1 MHDIVSPEVVGQAI
15 TSGDYIIIIIIAAML
30 VIYFFIQRYYD
41 YNKHKNELV
50 VNKELTDSLSNI
62 LSSIKD
68 ISASMS
74 TISSFLTHFTDSII
88 SKDREKCRIAIQLSF
103 ANLNKQ
109 LFVFSRD
116 IIITNNIEVKRKY
129 IDSSVDKMVNAQYY
143 ELYNYLSVFEVNNRK
158 VINMIKEEW
167 KVELGQIIKDIIFDS
182 NLDATTKIN
191 TLGDKLDAA
200 ITDYTTYVHNKTF
213 NE

>member
-50 VNKELTDSLSNI
+50 VNKELTNSLSNI